1 MTDSKPKGYAV
12 ELFFDQK
19 MEDEILFFRDTLY
32 KLGLNPILGNM
43 GDRPHVSLAV
53 FGEIDI
59 DQIMKI
65 TSTFC
70 QQCQQFPVQLA
81 AFGAFPTDS
90 NVIYLL
96 PVPSQP
102 LLDLHK
108 KYHDHLQ
115 REKYHSTQYYLP
127 GEWVPHCTLEFELS
141 DDQFNLAFQLCKK
154 HFSPI
159 YGTFSSIGVIAFRPI
174 AYLTEFQLLKQEK
187 NEK

>member
-19 MEDEILFFRDTLY
+19 MEDEILTFRDSLY
-32 KLGLNPILGNM
+32 KLGINPVLGDM

-53 FGEIDI
+53 FGNLDI
-59 DQIMKI
+59 DQVVKM

-70 QQCQQFPVQLA
+70 HQCKQFPAQLA

-96 PVPSQP
+96 PVPSRQ

-108 KYHDHLQ
+108 EFHEHLS
-115 REKYHSTQYYLP
+115 REKILSSHYYLP
-127 GEWVPHCTLEFELS
+127 GQWVPHCTLEFELS
-141 DDQFNLAFQLCKK
+141 DDQFNLAFQLCKQ

-159 YGTFSSIGVIAFRPI
+159 HGSFSSIGVIGFRPI
-174 AYLTEFQLLKQEK
+174 DYLAEFQLIQQDK
-187 NEK
+187 

>member
-12 ELFFDQK
+12 ELFFDKK
-19 MEDEILFFRDTLY
+19 MEDEILSFRNSLY
-32 KLGLNPILGNM
+32 KLGIIPVLGDM

-53 FGEIDI
+53 FGDMEIDQVI
-59 DQIMKI
+59 KI

-70 QQCQQFPVQLA
+70 QQCTQLPAQLA

-108 KYHDHLQ
+108 EFHDYLH
-115 REKYHSTQYYLP
+115 REKILSTHYYLP
-127 GEWVPHCTLEFELS
+127 GQWVPHCTLEFELS
-141 DDQFNLAFQLCKK
+141 DDQLNLAFQLCKK

-174 AYLTEFQLLKQEK
+174 AYLAEFHLTKQDKE
-187 NEK
+187 

>member
-19 MEDEILFFRDTLY
+19 MEDEILTFRDSLY
-32 KLGLNPILGNM
+32 KLGINPVLGDM

-53 FGEIDI
+53 FGDIDI
-59 DQIMKI
+59 DQVIKI

-70 QQCQQFPVQLA
+70 QHGKQLPVQLA

-108 KYHDHLQ
+108 IFHDHLH
-115 REKYHSTQYYLP
+115 REKFFSTHYYLP
-127 GEWVPHCTLEFELS
+127 GQWVPHCTLEFELS
-141 DDQFNLAFQLCKK
+141 EDQLNLAFQLCKK

-159 YGTFSSIGVIAFRPI
+159 HGTFSSIGVIAFRPI
-174 AYLTEFQLLKQEK
+174 AYLAEFQLLKQDKE
-187 NEK
+187 